1 MTKATRLIFGR
12 TSWIAATIFIGWLL
26 VSATGA
32 VGQTGENAV
41 YDSLGHCSPC
51 KNSPAFFDASVFAGT
66 GTNFCGAINSALT
79 SSTFTAFGGVI
90 DARGLNSLNTNMT
103 CPSTQPSPWYG
114 ISSPPPS
121 TILLPATTPAA
132 PIKIPSM
139 WALPSNTHLIG
150 EGDSI
155 SSATTIST
163 TIQAKSS
170 FSSSSM
176 IQFGAPSCNAPLG
189 GPSPCTGISVEK
201 LTLEGQGQ

>member
-1 MTKATRLIFGR
+1 
-12 TSWIAATIFIGWLL
+12 
-26 VSATGA
+26 
-32 VGQTGENAV
+32 
-41 YDSLGHCSPC
+41 
-51 KNSPAFFDASVFAGT
+51 
-66 GTNFCGAINSALT
+66 
-79 SSTFTAFGGVI
+79 
-90 DARGLNSLNTNMT
+90 
-103 CPSTQPSPWYG
+103 
-114 ISSPPPS
+114 
-121 TILLPATTPAA
+121 
-132 PIKIPSM
+132 M

-176 IQFGAPSCNAPLG
+176 IQFGTPSCNAPLG